1 MDTAVQKKPSFEGLD
16 AIFIDLD
23 HTLFNTQKQ
32 KFEFMKQFAEREGSG
47 WSRERQSV
55 FSARQRELFHLWHIG
70 DLNAQEFLL
79 ARGKAFCEV
88 FSIAKTPKEGMEM
101 INYSIRNSLELLP
114 GAAEAMERLSRLGL
128 PIYLASTGIY
138 VNQSDRLAD
147 TGLLRYFSDLFVS
160 DRVDC
165 PKSNPNFYHS
175 ILRMTGIAPERA
187 IMIGDTV
194 TDDIVVAKFVGM
206 QTCWIMG
213 TPNKEIPP
221 EADYYVLG
229 PGDLI

>member
-1 MDTAVQKKPSFEGLD
+1 MGTAVQKKPSFEGLD

-47 WSRERQSV
+47 WSREKQSV
-55 FSARQRELFHLWHIG
+55 FSARQRELFRLWHIG

-79 ARGKAFCEV
+79 ARGKTFCEV

-114 GAAEAMERLSRLGL
+114 GAAEAMAHLQAGASHLSCLNR
-128 PIYLASTGIY
+128 YLR
-138 VNQSDRLAD
+138 QSVRP
-147 TGLLRYFSDLFVS
+147 TCRHRITSVFSDLFVS

-194 TDDIVVAKFVGM
+194 TDDIVVAKSVGM

-213 TPNKEIPP
+213 TPDKEIPP